1 MVSSGKRI
9 THMFRSAPVLDIDDK
24 SRLIIMS
31 DCHRGA
37 GNPADDFGKNQ
48 TIYCAA
54 LKAYNRQRFTYIE
67 LGDGDEL
74 WENKRMSDI
83 EAAHGYV
90 FRILRQYFL
99 ANRLW
104 MLYGNHDME
113 KRCRHLLLD
122 SIHDDI
128 SGTQFPLF
136 PGLKV
141 HESLLLRYTPTGNG
155 ILLLHGHQVDFFNS
169 TLWRLARFLV
179 RYVWQRLNLVG
190 FGDPTSAAK
199 NNRVKLKIERRLTR
213 WAAENTTPVISG
225 HTHRPVFPMPGQGR
239 YFNDGCCIHP
249 WSVSAIEIVAGT
261 ISLVKWGLRTGDDG
275 VVRIGKDTVA
285 GPRRL
290 TEYW

>member
-1 MVSSGKRI
+1 MVSYNKQILQAYR
-9 THMFRSAPVLDIDDK
+9 TAPILNIDDG
-24 SRLIIMS
+24 SRIVIMS

-54 LKAYNRQRFTYIE
+54 LKAYNRQGFTYVE

-83 EAAHGYV
+83 EAAHGNV
-90 FRILRQYFL
+90 FRILRQFFL

-104 MLYGNHDME
+104 MLYGNHDMV
-113 KRCRHLLLD
+113 KRCRPLLLD
-122 SIHDDI
+122 SIYDDI

-136 PGLKV
+136 PGLIV
-141 HESLLLRYTPTGNG
+141 RESLLLHYSPTGNE
-155 ILLLHGHQVDFFNS
+155 ILLLHGHQVDFFNNA
-169 TLWRLARFLV
+169 LWRLARFLV

-199 NNRVKLKIERRLTR
+199 NNRVKFKVEQRLTR
-213 WAAENTTPVISG
+213 WAAENGTPVISG
-225 HTHRPVFPMPGQGR
+225 HTHRPVFPMPGQGG

-249 WSVSAIEIVAGT
+249 WSITAIEIVAGT
-261 ISLVKWGLRTGDDG
+261 ISLVKWGQRTEGDD

-290 TEYW
+290 TAYW